1 LKTENEPPE
10 PKKPAEGKETKFWT
24 KTKLI
29 LGGLITVCSAIVAV
43 AGVINLV
50 PRHSDGSVTGYQTQV
65 ITLCSQIRSVST
77 VSSAYDSSTGT
88 WNVPALV
95 SDDRANLDTA
105 QMLIAAFARIA
116 VPRQLAAEQTTA
128 LQQWQALTRQAS
140 GDQQYLLHHLSA
152 TVSDAELRAA
162 MEKMPP
168 IEADN
173 LLLNADLTAL
183 AGHNC
188 EAISP

>member
-1 LKTENEPPE
+1 LKTENEPPDR
-10 PKKPAEGKETKFWT
+10 KKATEGKEARFWT
-24 KTKLI
+24 RTKLI

-105 QMLIAAFARIA
+105 QLLIAAFARIA

-128 LQQWQALTRQAS
+128 LQQWQTLARQAS
-140 GDQQYLLHHLSA
+140 ADQQYLLRHLPT

-162 MEKMPP
+162 KDTMPA

-188 EAISP
+188 EAIAP

>member
-1 LKTENEPPE
+1 MKPENEPLDR
-10 PKKPAEGKETKFWT
+10 KPAAEGKEAKFWT
-24 KTKLI
+24 RTKLI

-50 PRHSDGSVTGYQTQV
+50 PKHSDGSVTGYQAQV
-65 ITLCSQIRSVST
+65 ITLCSQIRSIST

-95 SDDRANLDTA
+95 SDNRANLGTA
-105 QMLIAAFARIA
+105 QLLVAAFARIT
-116 VPRQLAAEQTTA
+116 VPRQLAAEQAAA
-128 LQQWQALTRQAS
+128 LQQWQALARQAS
-140 GDQQYLLHHLSA
+140 ADQQYLLRHLPA
-152 TVSDAELRAA
+152 TVTDTELHAA

-183 AGHNC
+183 ADHNC

>member
-1 LKTENEPPE
+1 LKAENEPPDR
-10 PKKPAEGKETKFWT
+10 KQAAEGKEARFWT
-24 KTKLI
+24 RTKLI

-50 PRHSDGSVTGYQTQV
+50 PRHSDGSITGYQAQV
-65 ITLCSQIRSVST
+65 ITLCSQLRSIST
-77 VSSAYDSSTGT
+77 VSSAYDSATGT

-95 SDDRANLDTA
+95 SDDRAHLDTA
-105 QMLIAAFARIA
+105 QLLIAAFARIA
-116 VPRQLAAEQTTA
+116 VPRQLAAEQTA
-128 LQQWQALTRQAS
+128 VLQQWQALVRQAS
-140 GDQQYLLHHLSA
+140 ADQQYLLRHLPA

-162 MEKMPP
+162 MDKMPP

-188 EAISP
+188 EAVSP

>member
-1 LKTENEPPE
+1 MKTENEPPDR
-10 PKKPAEGKETKFWT
+10 KQPAEGKEARFWT
-24 KTKLI
+24 RTKLI

-50 PRHSDGSVTGYQTQV
+50 PRHSEGSVTGYQTQV
-65 ITLCSQIRSVST
+65 ITLCSQIRSLST

-88 WNVPALV
+88 WNVPTLV

-105 QMLIAAFARIA
+105 QRLVAAFARIA

-128 LQQWQALTRQAS
+128 LQQWQALARQATA
-140 GDQQYLLHHLSA
+140 DQQYLLRHLPA
-152 TVSDAELRAA
+152 TVSDAELHAA
-162 MEKMPP
+162 MGKMPP

-173 LLLNADLTAL
+173 LLLNADLTAV
-183 AGHNC
+183 AGQNC

>member
-1 LKTENEPPE
+1 LKTENEPPDR
-10 PKKPAEGKETKFWT
+10 KQATEGKEARFWT

-65 ITLCSQIRSVST
+65 ITLCTQIHSVST
-77 VSSAYDSSTGT
+77 VSSAYDTSTGT

-105 QMLIAAFARIA
+105 QLLIEAFARIA
-116 VPRQLAAEQTTA
+116 VPRQL
-128 LQQWQALTRQAS
+128 LR
-140 GDQQYLLHHLSA
+140 YLPA
-152 TVSDAELRAA
+152 TVSGAELRTA

-173 LLLNADLTAL
+173 LLLDADLTAL

>member
-1 LKTENEPPE
+1 MKTENEPPDR
-10 PKKPAEGKETKFWT
+10 KQPAEGKEARFWT
-24 KTKLI
+24 RTKLI

-50 PRHSDGSVTGYQTQV
+50 PRHSDGSLTGYQTQV

-88 WNVPALV
+88 WNVPTLV

-105 QMLIAAFARIA
+105 QRLVAAFARIA

-128 LQQWQALTRQAS
+128 LQQWQALARQAS
-140 GDQQYLLHHLSA
+140 ADQQYLLRHLPA
-152 TVSDAELRAA
+152 TVSDAELHAA

-173 LLLNADLTAL
+173 LLLNADLTAI
-183 AGHNC
+183 AGQNC